1 MSLSELTEEYSK
13 DKLWNKKAALARL
26 AGNETLLNR
35 IVGMFLEQISSK
47 QDALNDAI
55 ASKDIEAIRFT
66 SHAMKGVSGDVGAD
80 LVREQAAFIEQK
92 AKQGDIDNATE
103 DNEKLAE
110 LIDETTSLM
119 RAETN
124 IS

>member
-35 IVGMFLEQISSK
+35 IVGMFLEQINSK

-103 DNEKLAE
+103 DNKKLAK
-110 LIDETTSLM
+110 LIEETTSLM

>member
-1 MSLSELTEEYSK
+1 MSLSELTEEYSR

-26 AGNETLLNR
+26 AGNETLLKR
-35 IVGMFLEQISSK
+35 IVGMFLEQINSK

-103 DNEKLAE
+103 DNKKLAE

>member
-35 IVGMFLEQISSK
+35 IVGMFLEQINSK

-103 DNEKLAE
+103 DNKKLAE

>member
-35 IVGMFLEQISSK
+35 IVGMFLEQINSK

-103 DNEKLAE
+103 DNNKLAK

>member
-35 IVGMFLEQISSK
+35 IVGMFLEQINSK

-103 DNEKLAE
+103 DNKKLAE

-124 IS
+124 IG

>member
-1 MSLSELTEEYSK
+1 MSVSELTEEYSK

-35 IVGMFLEQISSK
+35 IVGMFLEQINSK

>member
-1 MSLSELTEEYSK
+1 MSVSELTEEYSK

-35 IVGMFLEQISSK
+35 IVGMFLEQINSK

-103 DNEKLAE
+103 DNKKLAE

>member
-1 MSLSELTEEYSK
+1 MSLSELTEEYCK
-13 DKLWNKKAALARL
+13 DKLWNKKAALTRL

-35 IVGMFLEQISSK
+35 IVGMFLEQINGK
-47 QDALNDAI
+47 QDTLNDAI
-55 ASKDIEAIRFT
+55 AIKDIEAIRFT

-92 AKQGDIDNATE
+92 AKQGDIDNAVE
-103 DNEKLAE
+103 DNKKLAE
-110 LIDETTSLM
+110 LIDQTTSLM

-124 IS
+124 VS

>member
-35 IVGMFLEQISSK
+35 IVGMFLEQINSK

-92 AKQGDIDNATE
+92 AKQGDIDKATE
-103 DNEKLAE
+103 DNKKLAE

>member
-1 MSLSELTEEYSK
+1 MTLSELTEEYSK

-26 AGNETLLNR
+26 AGNESLLNR
-35 IVGMFLEQISSK
+35 IVGMFLEQINSK

-55 ASKDIEAIRFT
+55 ASNDIEAIRFT

-92 AKQGDIDNATE
+92 AKQGDIDNAVE
-103 DNEKLAE
+103 DNIKLAE
-110 LIDETTSLM
+110 LIDVTTSLM

>member
-35 IVGMFLEQISSK
+35 IVGMFLEQINGK

-103 DNEKLAE
+103 DNKKLAE

-119 RAETN
+119 RAETK

>member
-35 IVGMFLEQISSK
+35 IVGMFLEQINSK

-103 DNEKLAE
+103 DNKKLAE
-110 LIDETTSLM
+110 LINETTSLM

>member
-35 IVGMFLEQISSK
+35 IVGMFLEQINSK

-55 ASKDIEAIRFT
+55 TSKDIEAIRFT

-103 DNEKLAE
+103 DNKKLAE

>member
-35 IVGMFLEQISSK
+35 IVGMFLEQINSK

-103 DNEKLAE
+103 DNKKLAK

>member
-1 MSLSELTEEYSK
+1 MSLSELTEEYSR

-35 IVGMFLEQISSK
+35 IVGMFLEQINGK

-103 DNEKLAE
+103 DNKKLAE

-124 IS
+124 IG